1 MSESDRPSILLI
13 DDNDVMRALLRS
25 ILRLEG
31 YEVVGEARDGEQG
44 LEMALRLAP
53 AAICLDQIMPKR
65 NGLDIL
71 PELRAKL
78 PNTPVIMITGS
89 ADRET
94 VQTAI
99 QAGAA
104 GFIVKPFNQAR
115 VHDALANALGPLA
128 PTGPASA

>member
-1 MSESDRPSILLI
+1 MSEVSRPTVLI
-13 DDNDVMRALLRS
+13 VDDNDVTRALLRG

-31 YEVVGEARDGEQG
+31 YEISGEAKDGEQA
-44 LEMALRLAP
+44 LTMALEQKP
-53 AAICLDQIMPKR
+53 AAICLDVVMPKR
-65 NGLDIL
+65 SGLEVL
-71 PELRAKL
+71 NELRTKL
-78 PNTPVIMITGS
+78 PNTPVIMITGN

-115 VHDALANALGPLA
+115 VNEALSRALGDKA
-128 PTGPASA
+128 PTPDAP